1 GSNENYFKLIKD
13 SVETLFTTC
22 DENHYNVR
30 FTAEENLNKFIK
42 NLKESV
48 FIRIQVE
55 LHRIIKDNP
64 NIERKALKVYFYYLT
79 LIYNW
84 VFFLI
89 SIKCSMV
96 ICRISKSNVS
106 HESALILR
114 SSIASFVI
122 ITRYSY
128 YPIVI
133 ARFLMTNAIDQLFE
147 DHNQNDSTHLTIGYL
162 GLIKKPYSITW

>member
-1 GSNENYFKLIKD
+1 M
-13 SVETLFTTC
+13 
-22 DENHYNVR
+22 
-30 FTAEENLNKFIK
+30 A
-42 NLKESV
+42 
-48 FIRIQVE
+48 
-55 LHRIIKDNP
+55 
-64 NIERKALKVYFYYLT
+64 YLA
-79 LIYNW
+79 
-84 VFFLI
+84 
-89 SIKCSMV
+89 
-96 ICRISKSNVS
+96 NVS